1 MSSIKDREKYF
12 EEKYKKLSTK
22 KSMEKCFRKELN
34 WSSGF
39 FKSQIFL
46 DTLAVVVGITLV
58 FLGTIYLVL

>member
-12 EEKYKKLSTK
+12 DEKYKKLSQE

-34 WSSGF
+34 WWSGF

>member
-12 EEKYKKLSTK
+12 DEKYKKLSQEK
-22 KSMEKCFRKELN
+22 NMEKCFRKELN
-34 WSSGF
+34 WWSGF